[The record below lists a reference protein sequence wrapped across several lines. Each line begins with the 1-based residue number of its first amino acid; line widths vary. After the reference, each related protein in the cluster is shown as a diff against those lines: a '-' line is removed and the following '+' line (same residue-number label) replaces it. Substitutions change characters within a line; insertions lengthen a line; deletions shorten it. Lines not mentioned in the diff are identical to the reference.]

1 MLLKGEAMSKK
12 EIFER
17 YLKQKKAKF
26 IFTLESNFQKKL
38 DYDEVIIEE
47 LHYLYFLNNCKF
59 DMYYFINIARYLTKK
74 DENCQYILEFILEN
88 YYDMLHILQYND
100 TFYVC
105 DYEES
110 YITKNIE
117 DKENVKYNGGV
128 LYGI

>member
-1 MLLKGEAMSKK
+1 MCKK
-12 EIFER
+12 DIFER
-17 YLKQKKAKF
+17 YLKKKSAKF
-26 IFTLESNFQKKL
+26 IFTLESNLQKKL

-88 YYDMLHILQYND
+88 YYDVPYILQYND

-117 DKENVKYNGGV
+117 NKEKVKLIGGV
-128 LYGI
+128 LYKI